1 MSCWCGSSVAGWAPG
16 PGRETGE
23 TRTAATTAENT
34 RTRRTTRALGMRS
47 LREPRYYREPGTS
60 RRPSL
65 TGAGRRAYRTRVA
78 DITASRE
85 EILMAR
91 VAPSSKLQDRYTDAL
106 PASRAL
112 YERARRL
119 FPDAVTHDNRR
130 MQPFPLYVARAE
142 GAFKWDVDGHRY
154 VDYWMG
160 HGALLFGHCPGQ
172 IAEAVSE
179 QALRGT
185 HYGAC
190 HEKEVE
196 WGEWVCRLVP
206 SAKCV
211 RFTASGTEATHMAVR
226 LARAFTGRKHV
237 VKFAGHFHGWHEG
250 LEIGVRA
257 PYEAEPEA
265 GQLPEVVDLVS
276 VLPPNDIA
284 AVRARLAKGDVAAV
298 IIEPT
303 GGHFGTVPAPAS
315 FIAALREETK
325 RANALLIFDEVV
337 TGFRVAPGGAQ
348 EKLGIRPD
356 LTTMA
361 KILSGGLPGGACAGR
376 EDVMSYLATKPSAEE
391 NRRAKI
397 AHAGTFNANP
407 LSAAAG
413 VAMLSA
419 VADGQAIRFANQ
431 QAAKLRHGMNEIL
444 ARESVAWR
452 IYGDH
457 SDWKIFFGAGA
468 PPRDGSD
475 QSVQDVEWRRLD
487 AKNAEQSR
495 ALRQAL
501 ILHGVDFNGGRA
513 LVGTCHTDEIVG
525 DTLTA
530 FEAAIRDVKE
540 EGLA

>member
-1 MSCWCGSSVAGWAPG
+1 
-16 PGRETGE
+16 
-23 TRTAATTAENT
+23 
-34 RTRRTTRALGMRS
+34 
-47 LREPRYYREPGTS
+47 
-60 RRPSL
+60 
-65 TGAGRRAYRTRVA
+65 
-78 DITASRE
+78 
-85 EILMAR
+85 MAR
-91 VAPSSKLQDRYTDAL
+91 LTTSPKIQNAYTDAL
-106 PASRAL
+106 PASQGL
-112 YERARRL
+112 YERARKI

-130 MQPFPLYVARAE
+130 MQPFPLYVERAE
-142 GAFKWDVDGHRY
+142 GAYKWDVDGHRY

-160 HGALLFGHCPGQ
+160 HGALLLGHNPPPVRD
-172 IAEAVSE
+172 AVRE

-206 SAKCV
+206 SAERV

-226 LARAFTGRKHV
+226 LARAATGKRHV

-250 LEIGVRA
+250 LEIGVRP

-265 GQLPEVVDLVS
+265 GQLPEVVELVT
-276 VLPPNDIA
+276 VLPPNDIR
-284 AVRARLAKGDVAAV
+284 AVRERLARGDVAAV

-303 GGHFGTVPAPAS
+303 GSHFGSIPAPPA
-315 FIAALREETK
+315 FVVALREETR
-325 RANALLIFDEVV
+325 RAGALLIFDEVV

-348 EKLGIRPD
+348 ELLGIRPD

-361 KILSGGLPGGACAGR
+361 KILCGGLPGGACAGR
-376 EDVMSYLATKPSAEE
+376 EDVMSYLATKSDPAE

-413 VAMLSA
+413 VAMLSS

-431 QAAKLRHGMNEIL
+431 QAAKLRHGLNEIL
-444 ARESVAWR
+444 AREKVSWK
-452 IYGDH
+452 IYGEH
-457 SDWKIFFGAGA
+457 SDWKIFFGADA

-475 QSVQDVEWRRLD
+475 QSVAHVDWRRLD

-501 ILHGVDFNGGRA
+501 ILNGVDFNGARA
-513 LVGTCHTDEIVG
+513 LVGTCHTDEILAE
-525 DTLTA
+525 TLAA
-530 FEAAIRDVKE
+530 FAAAIRAMKE
-540 EGLA
+540 EGFV

>member
-1 MSCWCGSSVAGWAPG
+1 
-16 PGRETGE
+16 
-23 TRTAATTAENT
+23 
-34 RTRRTTRALGMRS
+34 
-47 LREPRYYREPGTS
+47 
-60 RRPSL
+60 
-65 TGAGRRAYRTRVA
+65 
-78 DITASRE
+78 
-85 EILMAR
+85 MAR
-91 VAPSSKLQDRYTDAL
+91 LTTSPKLQDMYADAL

-112 YERARRL
+112 YERARLL

-130 MQPFPLYVARAE
+130 MQPFPLYVDHAD
-142 GAFKWDVDGHRY
+142 GAYKWDVDGHRY

-160 HGALLFGHCPGQ
+160 HGALLLGHNPRPV
-172 IAEAVSE
+172 ADAVRE

-206 SAKCV
+206 SAERV

-226 LARAFTGRKHV
+226 LARAFTGKRHV

-250 LEIGVRA
+250 LEIGVRP

-276 VLPPNDIA
+276 VLPPNDIV
-284 AVRARLAKGDVAAV
+284 AVRDRLAKGDVAAV

-303 GGHFGTVPAPAS
+303 GGHFGSVPTPAS
-315 FIAALREETK
+315 FVAALREET
-325 RANALLIFDEVV
+325 RRVGALLIFDEVV

-348 EKLGIRPD
+348 EKLGLIPD
-356 LTTMA
+356 LTTLA
-361 KILSGGLPGGACAGR
+361 KILCGGLPGGAVAGR
-376 EDVMSYLATKPSAEE
+376 ADVLSYIATKPDPEA

-413 VAMLSA
+413 VAMLAS

-431 QAAKLRHGMNEIL
+431 QAATLRHGMNEIL
-444 ARESVAWR
+444 ARETVAWK
-452 IYGDH
+452 IYGEH

-501 ILHGVDFNGGRA
+501 ILNGVDFNGARA
-513 LVGTCHTDEIVG
+513 LVGTCHTDEILAE
-525 DTLTA
+525 TFAA
-530 FEAAIRDVKE
+530 FEAAIRAMKE